1 MRCDLD
7 GIFPGVSVGDSFQGS
22 VTFDTEA
29 GPGIPRRFVRG
40 SVFRSVGAPVSFRIE
55 TADGVFGGRSFVE
68 TLVANDRFQ
77 PLGNPLIATDTISF
91 SDLESVFL
99 PPQPTALDLTLRD
112 DDASILSDETL
123 PLNPPSLDA
132 LELARAG
139 VSGGF
144 FRIGLISGPI
154 TSLSLEAPAV
164 PEPMALVVFV
174 IGLLI
179 VRRMVGRVSSTGS

>member
-1 MRCDLD
+1 MAAASLSLISVLGLAAA
-7 GIFPGVSVGDSFQGS
+7 GIVLGDSTAVNAAEGKDARPSQLR
-22 VTFDTEA
+22 V
-29 GPGIPRRFVRG
+29 
-40 SVFRSVGAPVSFRIE
+40 RIE

-123 PLNPPSLDA
+123 PLNPPPLDA

-164 PEPMALVVFV
+164 PEPIALVVFV